1 MCWRN
6 RDGLRRAKTW
16 RVQVQSAGPCS
27 QGRCGEAWRGKKG
40 SFVDIRQEGTL
51 GRRDS
56 RGRENRGGGDG
67 IGKSHVTPRHF
78 PPGGPRAQG
87 GSLPFEWAGCPGPRG
102 GVARAEEKRPLP
114 ALSMGL
120 SYVAGGVLSP

>member
-1 MCWRN
+1 MQAPVA
-6 RDGLRRAKTW
+6 RADAVRPGGVK
-16 RVQVQSAGPCS
+16 
-27 QGRCGEAWRGKKG
+27 RGAVWTSGKRG
-40 SFVDIRQEGTL
+40 HRGGGTAEEGKM
-51 GRRDS
+51 G
-56 RGRENRGGGDG
+56 GGGDG

-87 GSLPFEWAGCPGPRG
+87 GSQPFGWAGCPGPRG